1 MWKHR
6 LELTS
11 PRCLSSDIERKL
23 KVRRDGVWGVEMK
36 LRFIV
41 ATWIDHPEEWLD
53 ILQRWVLRQKNPD
66 RVWELIEPVMVDWML
81 DRNVDQNIRH
91 RFTDILNDFDQIKST
106 CSTSN
111 RNSGVLS
118 S

>member
-1 MWKHR
+1 MTVHR
-6 LELTS
+6 LKLKS

-23 KVRRDGVWGVEMK
+23 RVRRDGVWGVEMK

-41 ATWIDHPEEWLD
+41 ATWIDHPDEWLD
-53 ILQRWVLRQKNPD
+53 LLERWVLRQKNPD

-81 DRNVDQNIRH
+81 DRNVDQSIRH